1 MQNKNLSIYFSTY
14 DDIKNPHYGGGGA
27 IAVHEISKRLSK
39 KYDMHVLSWDYCGK
53 KKEKIEGVS
62 YERFGFSSFSPKIG
76 MFAYQIFLP
85 FVMIQKKY
93 DLWMESFCPPF
104 TTAFLPQFS
113 KKPVIGIVHML
124 AAEDMERKY
133 KFPFHLI
140 QNSGIK
146 KYHHMITTSEMI
158 KKKIEKIYP
167 KISPIIISNGITAVY
182 KPLLNKKNYI
192 LFLGRIEVDQKGID
206 LLISAFKKFY
216 EKNENYKLIIAGSGD
231 TREIAK
237 VKEIIR
243 KENLEKE
250 ILLKGKVAGKVKESL
265 LREATCVVISSR
277 FETYSLVALEAMA
290 YGTAV
295 VCFAIDGLSWI
306 PKNVAKKI
314 KPFDIES
321 LAKALTSIVSD
332 KEATQKTVKEANVYA
347 KQFTW
352 DAIAKKYIEYISSL
366 V

>member
-237 VKEIIR
+237 VKEII
-243 KENLEKE
+243 
-250 ILLKGKVAGKVKESL
+250 
-265 LREATCVVISSR
+265 
-277 FETYSLVALEAMA
+277 
-290 YGTAV
+290 
-295 VCFAIDGLSWI
+295 
-306 PKNVAKKI
+306 
-314 KPFDIES
+314 
-321 LAKALTSIVSD
+321 
-332 KEATQKTVKEANVYA
+332 
-347 KQFTW
+347 
-352 DAIAKKYIEYISSL
+352 
-366 V
+366 